1 MPLPFCSNLRHCLSS
16 RFLIAALPLF
26 SLPLHCYAPPILA
39 AAVLVSSL
47 LCRRGSE
54 LIISLPSLLFFLRL
68 NSISGRRHSV
78 PWLIISVLCLR
89 KATQCLVRSGR
100 VNAGAV
106 LISSPLCHCCSALSH
121 SSLCLRLSIQYL
133 SVPLQLCAFQLFA
146 FSSPGYSLLIRFS
159 AVLRLCV
166 SMPCLAFSMHN

>member
-26 SLPLHCYAPPILA
+26 SLPLHCYAPPIHA
-39 AAVLVSSL
+39 AAVLVPSL

-89 KATQCLVRSGR
+89 KATQCRSCPFQLCAIPCLVRSGR
-100 VNAGAV
+100 VNAVAV
-106 LISSPLCHCCSALSH
+106 LISSPLRHCCSALSH
-121 SSLCLRLSIQYL
+121 SSLCLSY
-133 SVPLQLCAFQLFA
+133 SVHVLIASLPCLLKASL
-146 FSSPGYSLLIRFS
+146 FSS
-159 AVLRLCV
+159 
-166 SMPCLAFSMHN
+166 